1 MEPSSQATGNDE
13 QKYVT
18 LETGSKLSGYTQDYL
33 ERLCRLKKVGYRI
46 RTDGQFVIELESLLQ
61 ETQTILL
68 SHDGVSFVD
77 KGELADPVPE
87 VTRGVLSSALKEV
100 KTVTATMPYSSTL
113 VSSMGL
119 ETASVSPAIAS
130 PAIAEAELSERS
142 VSTSAPE
149 VSAIMPSVTTPIP
162 VVTQAANS
170 EVVNQISF
178 QPLIPNI
185 EESMQSV
192 PTPVVLPE
200 PMSEESVPPVFVHMP
215 IIGQTPPTPPVPSV
229 SAPVREQVVE
239 FIPAPMSTV
248 ERISIA
254 PHPLSI
260 PIAPRPA
267 QINTDALGTVP
278 QSSAFVPTPVESPQT
293 SPSPL
298 VPQSAAPI
306 VSPAEINIS
315 DFETNALPLFV
326 VPVEMNAPSLPVAD
340 LASVKQSVP
349 FGSFSVQS
357 PIKEEVSHQ
366 EVLHDNWGA
375 PLLDAAAVTI
385 ATPPKTLSVP
395 KKPIPLN
402 REYHPIQTSVDPR
415 VHHDDAPL
423 FPVLNPDGVRRQGDT
438 EVKFN
443 VSVLNKGVPRAP
455 SSTSESTDSR
465 QRVIVY
471 APEDYL
477 QNKLTGNMS
486 AVPNTL
492 DAMNPP
498 TPPVPSFSTAPQSEP
513 VLPAAIIRKEGTVPS
528 LRVMPGLPAIERKIL
543 PMKEEEHRVS
553 VKEDHPLI
561 KNVGLNLVFAAVL
574 VSSSF
579 VFLNSAISNL
589 GKRLSDLDNAAY
601 VAGVGAADMNEA
613 IPSVPDTQKNADE
626 LTLPFSDDV
635 LVSPGSKT
643 NSVIV
648 QPIFKTGPGNSYEY
662 TLTPTATTSTSTP

>member
-1 MEPSSQATGNDE
+1 MEPSSQAAGNDE

-87 VTRGVLSSALKEV
+87 VTGGVLSSALKEV
-100 KTVTATMPYSSTL
+100 KTITATMPYSSTPASS
-113 VSSMGL
+113 VSV
-119 ETASVSPAIAS
+119 ETASVPPATLPITT
-130 PAIAEAELSERS
+130 EAEVRENSVPIPAPGALEVTPPVATPLSVETQ
-142 VSTSAPE
+142 VANPE
-149 VSAIMPSVTTPIP
+149 VVDQTYS
-162 VVTQAANS
+162 
-170 EVVNQISF
+170 
-178 QPLIPNI
+178 QPLIPKI
-185 EESMQSV
+185 EEPMQFV
-192 PTPVVLPE
+192 ATPVVLPDT
-200 PMSEESVPPVFVHMP
+200 MHEETAPPVFVPMQ
-215 IIGQTPPTPPVPSV
+215 IIEQTPLTPPVPSIPASV
-229 SAPVREQVVE
+229 HEPVIE
-239 FIPAPMSTV
+239 FIPSGMPTMEET
-248 ERISIA
+248 
-254 PHPLSI
+254 
-260 PIAPRPA
+260 PIAPQSV
-267 QINTDALGTVP
+267 QINTDALGTLYQP
-278 QSSAFVPTPVESPQT
+278 STFIPTPVAPLQT
-293 SPSPL
+293 SSSPL
-298 VPQSAAPI
+298 VSQSIAPI
-306 VSPAEINIS
+306 VSPAEINIPGL
-315 DFETNALPLFV
+315 ETKAMPLFGALVEANAHALP
-326 VPVEMNAPSLPVAD
+326 LPVAD
-340 LASVKQSVP
+340 LAPVKQSVP
-349 FGSFSVQS
+349 FGSFPGQS
-357 PIKEEVSHQ
+357 SINEEVSQQ
-366 EVLHDNWGA
+366 EVLHDD
-375 PLLDAAAVTI
+375 LDALLSGAADVAP
-385 ATPPKTLSVP
+385 ATPPAILSVP
-395 KKPIPLN
+395 KKPTALN

-423 FPVLNPDGVRRQGDT
+423 FPVLNPDGVRRPGDT

-443 VSVLNKGVPRAP
+443 ISVLDTEAPRTP
-455 SSTSESTDSR
+455 SLASEPTGSR

-477 QNKLTGNMS
+477 QNKLTEKIPV
-486 AVPNTL
+486 VPKKPDGSSPRL
-492 DAMNPP
+492 SSVPSLSP
-498 TPPVPSFSTAPQSEP
+498 TPQLEP

-528 LRVMPGLPAIERKIL
+528 LRVMPGLPAVERKIL

-553 VKEDHPLI
+553 IKEDHPLI

-601 VAGVGAADMNEA
+601 VASVGAADMNDA
-613 IPSVPDTQKNADE
+613 TTSVPDTQKNADE
-626 LTLPFSDDV
+626 LTLPFSDEV

-648 QPIFKTGPGNSYEY
+648 RPMFKTGPGNSYEY

>member
-1 MEPSSQATGNDE
+1 MEPSSQAAGNDE

-87 VTRGVLSSALKEV
+87 VTGGVLSSALKEV
-100 KTVTATMPYSSTL
+100 KTITATMPYSPTPASS
-113 VSSMGL
+113 VSV
-119 ETASVSPAIAS
+119 ETASVPPATL
-130 PAIAEAELSERS
+130 PVIAEAEVRESS
-142 VSTSAPE
+142 V
-149 VSAIMPSVTTPIP
+149 PIP
-162 VVTQAANS
+162 VPRVPEVTPPVATPLSVETQVANP
-170 EVVNQISF
+170 EVAEQIPPRPF
-178 QPLIPNI
+178 IPKI
-185 EESMQSV
+185 EEPMQFV
-192 PTPVVLPE
+192 ATPVVFPDT
-200 PMSEESVPPVFVHMP
+200 MHEETAPPVFVPMQ
-215 IIGQTPPTPPVPSV
+215 ITEQTPTPPVPSIPA
-229 SAPVREQVVE
+229 SQVIE
-239 FIPAPMSTV
+239 FIPAGMPTMEET
-248 ERISIA
+248 
-254 PHPLSI
+254 
-260 PIAPRPA
+260 PIAPQSV
-267 QINTDALGTVP
+267 QINTDALGTLYQP
-278 QSSAFVPTPVESPQT
+278 STFIPIPVAPLQT
-293 SPSPL
+293 SSSPL
-298 VPQSAAPI
+298 VSQSIAPI
-306 VSPAEINIS
+306 VSPTEINVPGL
-315 DFETNALPLFV
+315 ETKAMPLFGA
-326 VPVEMNAPSLPVAD
+326 PANANAHVLPLPVAD
-340 LASVKQSVP
+340 LAPVKQSVP
-349 FGSFSVQS
+349 FGSFPGQS
-357 PIKEEVSHQ
+357 SINEEVSQ
-366 EVLHDNWGA
+366 REVLHDD
-375 PLLDAAAVTI
+375 LDALLSGADEVALAAPVE
-385 ATPPKTLSVP
+385 TLSVP
-395 KKPIPLN
+395 KKPTSLN

-423 FPVLNPDGVRRQGDT
+423 FPVLNPDGVRRPGDT

-443 VSVLNKGVPRAP
+443 VSVLDTEAPRTP
-455 SSTSESTDSR
+455 SLASESTGSR

-477 QNKLTGNMS
+477 QNKLTGKIPV
-486 AVPNTL
+486 VPKKPDGSSPRL
-492 DAMNPP
+492 S
-498 TPPVPSFSTAPQSEP
+498 PVPSLSSTPQSEP

-528 LRVMPGLPAIERKIL
+528 LRVMPGLPAVERKIL

-553 VKEDHPLI
+553 IKEDHPLI

-601 VAGVGAADMNEA
+601 VASVGAVDMNDA
-613 IPSVPDTQKNADE
+613 TTSVSDTQKNADE
-626 LTLPFSDDV
+626 LTLPFSDEV

-648 QPIFKTGPGNSYEY
+648 RPMFKTGPGNSYEY